1 MCIRDRECG
10 TDRKCTAE
18 IDSDILEETG
28 KNAPPEGGAFF
39 AIYGKK
45 NARVR
50 KYLDKKTD
58 MIVVKE
64 QNLVKGEK

>member
-1 MCIRDRECG
+1 MLR
-10 TDRKCTAE
+10 RKAGHFSQY
-18 IDSDILEETG
+18 I
-28 KNAPPEGGAFF
+28 
-39 AIYGKK
+39 GKK
-45 NARVR
+45 KARVR